1 MQDAAAADQTVH
13 RALADRRR
21 ARILT
26 ELETEAGGLDAQEL
40 ARRVGVHPN
49 TARWHLGVLADAGL
63 VRSRPERTE
72 RPGRPRI
79 LYEPSGEP
87 ARTAR
92 DEYRLL
98 ATVLAGV
105 AGRAHVDVETA
116 GRAWGRTLTEP
127 LPASSSDEDAVAA
140 ASAVL
145 AEHGFAPVVDGR
157 TIEMHR
163 CPFHDLAEAEPAVVC
178 GVHRGLV
185 DGTLEA
191 AGSLLRVG
199 ELEVYP
205 VPDVCRL
212 HLERA

>member
-1 MQDAAAADQTVH
+1 MANGAADQSVH

-26 ELETEAGGLDAQEL
+26 ELERGAEALDAHEL
-40 ARRVGVHPN
+40 AHRVGVHPN

-79 LYEPSGEP
+79 LYERCGEA
-87 ARTAR
+87 ARPGR

-105 AGRAHVDVETA
+105 AGRAHADVEAA
-116 GRAWGRTLTEP
+116 GRAWGRTLAEP
-127 LPASSSDEDAVAA
+127 LPASSSEDDVVAA
-140 ASAVL
+140 AAAVL
-145 AEHGFAPVVDGR
+145 EEHGFAPRVDGR
-157 TIEMHR
+157 TVEMHR
-163 CPFHDLAEAEPAVVC
+163 CPFHDLAESEPTVVC

-191 AGSLLRVG
+191 AGSRLRVAA
-199 ELEVYP
+199 LDVYP
-205 VPDVCRL
+205 APDVCRL
-212 HLERA
+212 HLERR